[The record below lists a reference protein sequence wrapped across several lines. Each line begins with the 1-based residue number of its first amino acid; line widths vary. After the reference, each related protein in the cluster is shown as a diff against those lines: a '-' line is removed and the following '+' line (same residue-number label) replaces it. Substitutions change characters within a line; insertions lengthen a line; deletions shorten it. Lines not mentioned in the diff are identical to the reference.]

1 MINNNI
7 ALSDEQQVFID
18 KALEGKNILVDA
30 CIGSGKTTA
39 IQTLCDMLPST
50 YKILYLT
57 YNKLLK
63 VDAKAK
69 IRAKNT
75 TVSNYHGFAFM
86 SLKRIGV
93 SAGISELIQAF
104 NRLHPPVAQYDVLV
118 LDEYQDIELEI
129 AQMLEHI
136 KASCPGIQIIAV
148 GDMEQKIYDKTTLD
162 ASAFINKFLG
172 EHERIEFT
180 KCFRLSASLAETLG
194 YIWEKPII
202 GVNPNCTVES
212 MDLKDVVDFLAEQ
225 KPEDI
230 LCLGARTGDMAKVL
244 NKLEEIRPEKFN
256 KNTVFAS
263 IQSRDSAGGTQ
274 PHDTSAIFTTF
285 DSSKGL
291 ERPICIVFDY
301 TESYWFT
308 RSNKPQQDYKI
319 LRNIFCVAAS
329 RGKQHIIFV
338 EGEEKLL
345 AMKTIAT
352 PVQRNA
358 KFEDIDVS
366 QLFSF
371 KYKEDV
377 EACYSL
383 LDVRPTMLS
392 DSIEEIDIKSND
404 GLIDLSPC
412 IGNYQEA
419 VFFKDYDVGKEI
431 KFWIKLIT
439 GNDIKDDDTDYTKAL
454 DKSILRLTALET
466 MQHRY
471 FNQVK
476 VPFVQEAEKRMLCDR
491 LSEQFSPDDMVQV
504 ECSIPVMDAKGEK
517 LLFTVEGRAG
527 VVKNNM
533 VYELKFVSELTHD
546 HFLQCACYMIAM
558 RLEVGILWNTR
569 KNEAFEI
576 RIPDRKAFLDEVVNT
591 VTKGYLNKYTG
602 PKKLTKIARPGE
614 ENGEETLIKF

>member
-1 MINNNI
+1 MQKQKAQIQ
-7 ALSDEQQVFID
+7 LSDEQQMFID
-18 KALEGKNILVDA
+18 KALAGHNILVDA

-93 SAGISELIQAF
+93 SAGISELIQDF

-256 KNTVFAS
+256 KNTVYAS
-263 IQSRDSAGGTQ
+263 IH
-274 PHDTSAIFTTF
+274 P
-285 DSSKGL
+285 
-291 ERPICIVFDY
+291 E
-301 TESYWFT
+301 
-308 RSNKPQQDYKI
+308 I
-319 LRNIFCVAAS
+319 LRAVHSLTIRLLSLRRLTVVRDWKDRFVLCLITRKAIGLRAATS
-329 RGKQHIIFV
+329 PS
-338 EGEEKLL
+338 
-345 AMKTIAT
+345 KTIKSC
-352 PVQRNA
+352 V
-358 KFEDIDVS
+358 I
-366 QLFSF
+366 
-371 KYKEDV
+371 
-377 EACYSL
+377 YSAW
-383 LDVRPTMLS
+383 P
-392 DSIEEIDIKSND
+392 
-404 GLIDLSPC
+404 
-412 IGNYQEA
+412 
-419 VFFKDYDVGKEI
+419 
-431 KFWIKLIT
+431 
-439 GNDIKDDDTDYTKAL
+439 
-454 DKSILRLTALET
+454 
-466 MQHRY
+466 
-471 FNQVK
+471 
-476 VPFVQEAEKRMLCDR
+476 
-491 LSEQFSPDDMVQV
+491 QV
-504 ECSIPVMDAKGEK
+504 EENSI
-517 LLFTVEGRAG
+517 
-527 VVKNNM
+527 
-533 VYELKFVSELTHD
+533 S
-546 HFLQCACYMIAM
+546 FL
-558 RLEVGILWNTR
+558 
-569 KNEAFEI
+569 
-576 RIPDRKAFLDEVVNT
+576 
-591 VTKGYLNKYTG
+591 
-602 PKKLTKIARPGE
+602 
-614 ENGEETLIKF
+614 